1 MEVDLQIFSFL
12 MVIVFWKIFPLLFE
26 DVASAADQEA
36 GLAVAHPVPG
46 RLGGEAGQ
54 LGGHGSTWTW
64 LLSFFSLNLT
74 SHFSTK
80 YSIVD
85 NVVFGGV
92 GYSINNHNF
101 IDKL

>member
-1 MEVDLQIFSFL
+1 

-54 LGGHGSTWTW
+54 LGGPGST
-64 LLSFFSLNLT
+64 
-74 SHFSTK
+74 
-80 YSIVD
+80 
-85 NVVFGGV
+85 
-92 GYSINNHNF
+92 
-101 IDKL
+101 